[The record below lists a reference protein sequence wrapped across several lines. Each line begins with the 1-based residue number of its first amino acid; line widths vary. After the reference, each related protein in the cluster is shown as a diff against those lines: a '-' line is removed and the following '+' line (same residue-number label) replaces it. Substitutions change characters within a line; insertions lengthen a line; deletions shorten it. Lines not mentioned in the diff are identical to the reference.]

1 MLLAG
6 VLRPLQACQQQWLC
20 VLQAAQRTTTAAAA
34 AGAAL
39 SRRNVW
45 NESMEQS
52 EARKADSFY
61 DSTVEKV
68 SKASC

>member
-6 VLRPLQACQQQWLC
+6 VLKPLQACQQHWLGF
-20 VLQAAQRTTTAAAA
+20 LQKAQQQGATAAVLL
-34 AGAAL
+34 G
-39 SRRNVW
+39 RRHVW

-68 SKASC
+68 GA